1 MAFAREIFQQI
12 KNHIRFQQAE
22 KEKGSHYTILG
33 STLVRINN
41 GWRDRCKETFSK
53 ANGGIPDSSRA
64 RAGLWNEVNLRYDS
78 HPSYVKVV
86 RQAFRLF
93 KLGRDKADAM
103 K

>member
-1 MAFAREIFQQI
+1 MDHEV
-12 KNHIRFQQAE
+12 E
-22 KEKGSHYTILG
+22 V
-33 STLVRINN
+33 TLYY
-41 GWRDRCKETFSK
+41 G
-53 ANGGIPDSSRA
+53 
-64 RAGLWNEVNLRYDS
+64 S